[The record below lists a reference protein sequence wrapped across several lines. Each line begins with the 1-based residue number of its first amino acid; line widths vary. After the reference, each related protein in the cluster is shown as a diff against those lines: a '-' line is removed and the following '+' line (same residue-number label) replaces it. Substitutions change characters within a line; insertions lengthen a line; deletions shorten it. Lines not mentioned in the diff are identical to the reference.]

1 MTGAGSLELR
11 TALVTG
17 AAQGIGA
24 AIALALAECG
34 AMVVCGDVEP
44 PQATVEQIRAA
55 GGRADAV
62 AFDVSRA
69 SEVGDALEF
78 VASRGGV
85 DILVNNAGVF
95 PRSPALE
102 LEEAEWDRVLAV
114 NLKGTFLCSQAAARM
129 MREQARGGRI
139 VNITSGAAFVP
150 TLQSAHYAASKAGI
164 VALTRVLALELA
176 PLRVT
181 VNAVAPGLTDTAQ
194 PRSFYS
200 DDDLAAIAQRI
211 PLGAIAQPAEIVPAV
226 IFLCGEGA
234 AYVTGQTV
242 HVNGGLFMP

>member
-129 MREQARGGRI
+129 MREQARGG
-139 VNITSGAAFVP
+139 
-150 TLQSAHYAASKAGI
+150 HYAASKAGI

>member
-1 MTGAGSLELR
+1 MAAAPQMPGR
-11 TALVTG
+11 IALVTG

-24 AIALALAECG
+24 ALARALALEGTLVA
-34 AMVVCGDVEP
+34 CGDLEEP
-44 PQATVEQIRAA
+44 ADTVALIRGE
-55 GGRADAV
+55 GGRAEAI
-62 AFDVSRA
+62 ALDVSSTA
-69 SEVGDALEF
+69 HIAAAF
-78 VASRGGV
+78 SRLRELGGV
-85 DILVNNAGVF
+85 DILVNNAGIF

-102 LEEAEWDRVLAV
+102 LTEAEWDRVLAV
-114 NLKGTFLCSQAAARM
+114 NLKGTFLCSQAAARI

-150 TLQSAHYAASKAGI
+150 TPQGAHYAASKAGI

-176 PLRVT
+176 GEGIT

-200 DDDLAAIAQRI
+200 EADLAGIAQRI
-211 PLGAIAQPAEIVPAV
+211 PQRRIAQPAEIVPAV
-226 IFLCGEGA
+226 VFLCSAGA
-234 AYVTGQTV
+234 AYVTGQTL

>member
-1 MTGAGSLELR
+1 MAGDGSFELR

-34 AMVVCGDVEP
+34 ATVVCGDVEP
-44 PQATVEQIRAA
+44 PHATVEQIRAA
-55 GGRADAV
+55 GGRSDAL

-69 SEVGDALEF
+69 SEIGDALEF

-150 TLQSAHYAASKAGI
+150 TPQSAHYAASKAGI

-176 PLRVT
+176 PLRIT

-200 DDDLAAIAQRI
+200 DEDLAAIAQRI

-226 IFLCGEGA
+226 IFLCGHGA